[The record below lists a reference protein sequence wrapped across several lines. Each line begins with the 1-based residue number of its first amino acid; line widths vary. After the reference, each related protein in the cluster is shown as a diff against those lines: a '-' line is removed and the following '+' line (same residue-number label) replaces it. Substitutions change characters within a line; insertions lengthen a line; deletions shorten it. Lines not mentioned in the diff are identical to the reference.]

1 MLKRIFRTLA
11 IVGALMAVLAG
22 HANADGNG
30 FLTELDSASIS
41 YQPAPMLNLGLAI
54 CEAFRGG
61 ASVVSVIN
69 VMNDK
74 SPYTPYQNGE
84 ITRAAVD
91 QLCPEQLART
101 LAEAKAITDASGTTT
116 A

>member
-11 IVGALMAVLAG
+11 IVGALLAVLAG
-22 HANADGNG
+22 HASADGNG
-30 FLTELDSASIS
+30 FLTELDNESIS

-54 CEAFRGG
+54 CEAFQGG
-61 ASVVSVIN
+61 ASLTDVIT

-74 SPYTPYQNGE
+74 SPYTPRQNGT
-84 ITRAAVD
+84 IARAAVD

-101 LAEAKAITDASGTTT
+101 LAEAKAITSNYGTTT
-116 A
+116 T